1 MDRRS
6 PLVTGSLVTS
16 EKKRARSS
24 QFGDERFAE
33 SLAELVGVERA
44 AVRSSR
50 AGGSED
56 ERRGSCHGEARS
68 ASPKRGVLVE
78 FSSLIVAASSSPRAI
93 PGSSMVIEHRRDGV
107 THHRSEENWGLSLSL
122 AGSEPGFLHGERP
135 SKQREGMELV
145 HGICSLERR
154 EAELVDDEQ
163 SLEREGEMELVRD
176 DQQKKI
182 FLLESRM
189 ELIEGVSEQRLRDSS
204 EVELVDPSLAV
215 PSGKEKQIVDVV
227 DDGLDLDEQ
236 GLCFL
241 LDKELVDGHGLQPPG
256 VMEFGSEYVSEQ
268 RDESKLGR
276 EIELVAE
283 TMLSDFQLLKEHGGD
298 ERRPGSF
305 LTVADSLAANSLSL
319 VVSTGLVREETIQ
332 SFGDLSMKDRFAA
345 ATRDFVERE
354 NVAKDSSSSLPGEL
368 SMREKLASAS
378 NNAFEKGGGV
388 AKSPSSSCSSSSSSS
403 DSSSGE
409 TGSESSSSEDE
420 AEAVGDSVR
429 KDSVAIKTFHDGNA
443 NKVVA
448 ETEVERVVEDEN
460 DGAGDRDAQ
469 EGACGGD
476 DSDGYDDLLVIDASA
491 GDTSALTP
499 SSIRNL
505 VGALVL
511 AAEYGVHASLYF
523 FEEMVKITPGE
534 TPGTFY
540 ISMKTDRHTV
550 GVPFASGFK
559 ECVAYFESIVFRI
572 GSWLTGH
579 GFVVAF
585 RLLLQVRS
593 RMDLSEFPCL
603 SDCFAGGGS
612 NAGLAEPGLDTT
624 GAVPATGVS
633 GVVAGS
639 EPSGERRREGGG
651 SSSGKAIAAV
661 SGKKIDRQAVSAGKG
676 NDFKKR
682 PADVCLS
689 KEVSSSKLRRVT
701 KEAALV
707 DGALTISAEQE
718 KVLFQPFQCAFGGR
732 ASDCASL
739 FEKFRMEDEEEDD
752 QCDVSERSD
761 WYQKHARA
769 MVTSEKFV
777 NLLVNSQAA
786 ELRFVKAELEK
797 ANAKLA
803 AAKDGSDRSGE
814 VMTWLT
820 RHNDVLAT
828 CNSRAEKMRSFVEDQ
843 IVVRQS
849 KYGVNQI
856 MGVLEAVRVWK
867 NEGIT
872 IPESKVKHLERDL
885 VVRLEAA
892 SLVIPVKMED
902 KDLAMIPSFDFS
914 VPLDPVPPSLTKGLE
929 DAVSARVAKEE
940 ARRHEDAARRR
951 PSERGGGARLAVG
964 REGAAR
970 LCFLC
975 FRDLADVDLFVG
987 VVAMFLHA

>member
-354 NVAKDSSSSLPGEL
+354 NVAKDSSSSLPG
-368 SMREKLASAS
+368 
-378 NNAFEKGGGV
+378 GGV

-420 AEAVGDSVR
+420 AEAVGDSLR
-429 KDSVAIKTFHDGNA
+429 GFFEDDGNA

-491 GDTSALTP
+491 GDTSAADT
-499 SSIRNL
+499 SSVSDLSRPFR
-505 VGALVL
+505 
-511 AAEYGVHASLYF
+511 ASWNPYH
-523 FEEMVKITPGE
+523 
-534 TPGTFY
+534 
-540 ISMKTDRHTV
+540 DRHTV

-585 RLLLQVRS
+585 RLLLQVSLELLLVLNR
-593 RMDLSEFPCL
+593 LV
-603 SDCFAGGGS
+603 
-612 NAGLAEPGLDTT
+612 N
-624 GAVPATGVS
+624 
-633 GVVAGS
+633 VVG
-639 EPSGERRREGGG
+639 RGGG

-814 VMTWLT
+814 VMTW
-820 RHNDVLAT
+820 RKKYD
-828 CNSRAEKMRSFVEDQ
+828 AER
-843 IVVRQS
+843 
-849 KYGVNQI
+849 
-856 MGVLEAVRVWK
+856 
-867 NEGIT
+867 
-872 IPESKVKHLERDL
+872 KV
-885 VVRLEAA
+885 
-892 SLVIPVKMED
+892 S
-902 KDLAMIPSFDFS
+902 
-914 VPLDPVPPSLTKGLE
+914 
-929 DAVSARVAKEE
+929 
-940 ARRHEDAARRR
+940 
-951 PSERGGGARLAVG
+951 LAVQKEVEILLRRLLWRL
-964 REGAAR
+964 RE
-970 LCFLC
+970 
-975 FRDLADVDLFVG
+975 
-987 VVAMFLHA
+987 

>member
-420 AEAVGDSVR
+420 AEAVGDSLR
-429 KDSVAIKTFHDGNA
+429 GFFEDDGNA

-491 GDTSALTP
+491 GDTSAKPKKTIKKP
-499 SSIRNL
+499 RIRVCRLRPFLNHPL
-505 VGALVL
+505 D
-511 AAEYGVHASLYF
+511 S
-523 FEEMVKITPGE
+523 K
-534 TPGTFY
+534 
-540 ISMKTDRHTV
+540 SNRHTV

-761 WYQKHARA
+761 C
-769 MVTSEKFV
+769 
-777 NLLVNSQAA
+777 QAA

-964 REGAAR
+964 R